1 LCIEPG
7 VLLEPNGIDMMRHY
21 GIADDVRA
29 EALRVH
35 DWFAGHVATPVTFP
49 ELA

>member
-1 LCIEPG
+1 MLCIEPG
-7 VLLEPNGIDMMRHY
+7 VLLEPN

-35 DWFAGHVATPVTFP
+35 DWFAGHVAAPVTFP
-49 ELA
+49 ELT